1 MDTYLQ
7 YSSLQ
12 CNSVKDDT
20 RNEVVE
26 VTENLLRRVQDRVLD
41 TVILSET
48 KQDDTPNATNV
59 TAATE
64 ETYQIMWSGRQ
75 YTFNIETNQ
84 EILEEGG
91 SGRSQIPDCGG
102 IDGDQKGQIV
112 ISQKTHWYERAGWSI
127 EGVTR
132 ARRWYAW
139 RPKERNKSDRE
150 LDVDGYFACVG
161 YDDDYDDDA
170 DEVKDDCLASNS
182 MNHIDN
188 NKNNELSL
196 LDL

>member
-64 ETYQIMWSGRQ
+64 ETYQIM
-75 YTFNIETNQ
+75 
-84 EILEEGG
+84 
-91 SGRSQIPDCGG
+91 
-102 IDGDQKGQIV
+102 
-112 ISQKTHWYERAGWSI
+112 
-127 EGVTR
+127 
-132 ARRWYAW
+132 
-139 RPKERNKSDRE
+139 
-150 LDVDGYFACVG
+150 
-161 YDDDYDDDA
+161 
-170 DEVKDDCLASNS
+170 
-182 MNHIDN
+182 
-188 NKNNELSL
+188 
-196 LDL
+196 